1 MKLHRFIGE
10 FDFSKRR
17 QIISGRE
24 LINQIKNVFRL
35 KEGSE
40 ILLGDGKAN
49 EALAKI
55 VSLQKD
61 LLEAEITKIT
71 PNERELEIYGI
82 LYCSVLK
89 KDNFELVAQKAT
101 EIGVKEIVPVLA
113 KNTVKLS
120 LNLKRLEKI
129 IKEAAEQSGRGVL
142 PVLSKPI
149 SFAGALKHSEG
160 NDLNFF
166 FRPSGIPL
174 REVKKAGSRLGI
186 FIGPEGGWA
195 DEETEA
201 AAKERDNFVMVSLGN
216 LILRAET
223 AAIVATYSCLN

>member
-17 QIISGRE
+17 QVICDRE
-24 LINQIKNVFRL
+24 LVNQIKNVFRL
-35 KEGSE
+35 KEGNE
-40 ILLGDGKAN
+40 ILLGDGKMN

-55 VSLQKD
+55 VALQKD

-71 PNERELEIYGI
+71 PNERELETHGI

-89 KDNFELVAQKAT
+89 ENNFELVVQKAT

-113 KNTVKLS
+113 KNTVKLN
-120 LNLKRLEKI
+120 LNLEQLEKI

-142 PVLSKPI
+142 PVLHKPI
-149 SFAGALKHSEG
+149 SFSEALKHSEG
-160 NDLNFF
+160 NDLNLF
-166 FRPSGIPL
+166 FRPSGMPL
-174 REVKKAGSRLGI
+174 REVKRTVPRLGI
-186 FIGPEGGWA
+186 FIGPEGGWI

-223 AAIVATYSCLN
+223 AAIAAAYSCLN